1 MLVSSKL
8 CYLMNICKM
17 KCHKID
23 TSPHFSCRESKQWIS
38 VNLFSWRFDNQIH
51 ETIINIFIQLHNLTQ
66 STAE

>member
-8 CYLMNICKM
+8 CYLILMNICKM

-38 VNLFSWRFDNQIH
+38 VNLFS
-51 ETIINIFIQLHNLTQ
+51 
-66 STAE
+66 